1 MDYLDL
7 GMKIRQLRRQKS
19 LTQEQLAEIAG
30 ISPSF
35 LGHIERGTRVASVD
49 TLVALCNALQVT
61 PNYLL
66 SASLN
71 QTDMFPD
78 ALSSGQRARLSEF
91 LRLAQDAVL
100 DWDKRALPAAF
111 FRVADAVPRWLVQEK
126 HRIAAAIRCWF
137 VPLFV
142 VMQFSDACYDS

>member
-91 LRLAQDAVL
+91 LRLAQHAVL
-100 DWDKRALPAAF
+100 DWDK
-111 FRVADAVPRWLVQEK
+111 
-126 HRIAAAIRCWF
+126 
-137 VPLFV
+137 
-142 VMQFSDACYDS
+142 

>member
-1 MDYLDL
+1 MRETYLREAKTYGLYYL
-7 GMKIRQLRRQKS
+7 GLKIRQLRRQKS
-19 LTQEQLAEIAG
+19 MTQEQLAEMAG

-49 TLVALCNALQVT
+49 TLVALCNALEVT

-71 QTDMFPD
+71 QSNTYPD

-91 LRLAQDAVL
+91 LRLAQDAVR
-100 DWDKRALPAAF
+100 DWDK
-111 FRVADAVPRWLVQEK
+111 
-126 HRIAAAIRCWF
+126 
-137 VPLFV
+137 
-142 VMQFSDACYDS
+142 

>member
-100 DWDKRALPAAF
+100 DWDK
-111 FRVADAVPRWLVQEK
+111 
-126 HRIAAAIRCWF
+126 
-137 VPLFV
+137 
-142 VMQFSDACYDS
+142 